1 MSVFYPEATP
11 TLATTKV
18 KVTAAIADP
27 AAPKLAT
34 EINAVSSVD
43 VSLTFRDWNPTMTP
57 ESGTAPP
64 RLGTREQMPQ
74 EGRTQ
79 YEAIEV
85 RYPYDPQADDT
96 DPNNAAKAFMTAGT
110 QRDVV
115 VRKGLDIETDF
126 VVGDRTETW
135 SVRCGKQIPTRS
147 GDAQDSFGEFEI
159 VQMLYPL
166 KAEGEGVVV
175 A

>member
-11 TLATTKV
+11 TLAATKI
-18 KVTAAIADP
+18 KVTADIADP

-34 EINAVSSVD
+34 EINAATSVD

-79 YEAIEV
+79 YSPIEV

-96 DPNNAAKAFMTAGT
+96 DPNNSAKAFMAAGSV
-110 QRDVV
+110 RDVV
-115 VRKGLDIETDF
+115 VRKGPDIEVPF
-126 VVGDRTETW
+126 AVADRTETW
-135 SVRCGKQIPTRS
+135 AVRCGKQVKTRS

-166 KAEGEGVVV
+166 RGEGEGVVV